1 MQQPEFMPRAI
12 NIEKGFWNKT
22 ETKSWLDATIFTSQ
36 YYTFKPKPC
45 GTDILRFLFSLDEY
59 YYLQWTHTQ
68 MSRGDFFPI
77 KHCFDIDQ
85 EIKKKN

>member
-22 ETKSWLDATIFTSQ
+22 ETKSWLDATIFTHS
-36 YYTFKPKPC
+36 F
-45 GTDILRFLFSLDEY
+45 ILNRSRVVQTYSGFCLVWMNIIIY
-59 YYLQWTHTQ
+59 NGHT
-68 MSRGDFFPI
+68 RKCPEEIFFPI